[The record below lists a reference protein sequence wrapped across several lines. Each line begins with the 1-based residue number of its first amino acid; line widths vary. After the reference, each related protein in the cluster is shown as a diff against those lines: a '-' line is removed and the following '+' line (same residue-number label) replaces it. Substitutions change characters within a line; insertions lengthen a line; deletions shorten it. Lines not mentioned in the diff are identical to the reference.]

1 MIPVP
6 LLVAAPSTLATDA
19 LRRAFKQRRRQFS
32 VVGSA
37 HTCRELLK
45 QVAEQRPRVVVISAN
60 LQDDPWGGL
69 RALRE
74 LRRTRSSTRA
84 ILLLNSSKREQVI
97 EAFSHGAKGVLCKND
112 GFEALCKCI
121 RCVDGG
127 QVWADSSQLQ
137 WVVEALGEREPV
149 HIVSPTGAPLLTKRQ
164 DQIVRMLAEGMPS
177 AEICSKLRLS
187 PHTVKNHLFHIYD
200 KLGISNRAELLLY
213 ALSSRDG
220 FARQDV
226 LAEQSAA

>member
-1 MIPVP
+1 MIPVSV
-6 LLVAAPSTLATDA
+6 LVAAPSTLATDA
-19 LRRAFKQRRRQFS
+19 LHRAFNQRRKQFS
-32 VVGSA
+32 VVGRA
-37 HTCRELLK
+37 HTSRELLK
-45 QVAEQRPRVVVISAN
+45 QIAEHRPRVAVISAN
-60 LQDDPWGGL
+60 LQDEPWGGL
-69 RALRE
+69 RALQE

-84 ILLLNSSKREQVI
+84 ILLLNSSEREQVI

-127 QVWADSSQLQ
+127 QVWADSDQLQ
-137 WVVEALGEREPV
+137 WVVQALGEREPV
-149 HIVSPTGAPLLTKRQ
+149 HIVSATGAPLLTKRQ
-164 DQIVRMLAEGMPS
+164 EEIVRMLAEGMPS

-213 ALSSRDG
+213 ALSGRNGTAMQEDT
-220 FARQDV
+220 V
-226 LAEQSAA
+226 EQSAA